1 MSKTSKPKSEF
12 VLSKQFVEN
21 SSKLK
26 ARRGFFGNLTKCG
39 NRVSILIDNI
49 QNYRVRSVMQ

>member
-26 ARRGFFGNLTKCG
+26 ARSGFFGNSTKCV

-49 QNYRVRSVMQ
+49 QNYCEVSVMQ